1 MKLKKFQMIL
11 SMISIFALSACAEF
25 KDTGKTIGHGTK
37 EVATTI
43 GHTTRDIAKSIGQN
57 TKKVVSD
64 INDNSSEK

>member
-11 SMISIFALSACAEF
+11 CVISIFTLSACAEF

-37 EVATTI
+37 DVATSI
-43 GHTTRDIAKSIGQN
+43 GHTSRDIVKSIGHN

-64 INDNSSEK
+64 ISDSSE